1 LVDVGAVDTT
11 LQLLDLNLAHPIV
24 LAPTAAHAM
33 YHDSAEAGS
42 LAGASAAG
50 ALAVMSS
57 LGSTPVAEIG
67 RLTAEPWWL
76 QLYVQADREF
86 TIDLVKRAVKCGATA
101 IVVTVDTPLL
111 GARDRDRRS
120 GGHTVDGMQPPNLA
134 PVSDAG
140 AVDGPLHQRV
150 YNPHLDP
157 SLTWDTLD
165 WLLEHSHVPVL
176 VKGVIRADDARR
188 AADHGAHGVIV
199 SNHGARNLD
208 TVAATATAL
217 PAIARTIAGQIPVL
231 VDGGIRRGTDIAK
244 ALALGADAV
253 LIGRPAIW
261 GLAVGGAAGVERVV
275 DILRAELIM
284 AMALLGAP
292 ALDALTPDLV
302 SQPAV

>member
-1 LVDVGAVDTT
+1 MIATSPSISF
-11 LQLLDLNLAHPIV
+11 N
-24 LAPTAAHAM
+24 APFS
-33 YHDSAEAGS
+33 Y
-42 LAGASAAG
+42 
-50 ALAVMSS
+50 
-57 LGSTPVAEIG
+57 
-67 RLTAEPWWL
+67 
-76 QLYVQADREF
+76 
-86 TIDLVKRAVKCGATA
+86 GATA
-101 IVVTVDTPLL
+101 MVVTVDTPLL

-134 PVSDAG
+134 PISAPTSEGVAD
-140 AVDGPLHQRV
+140 DGPLHQRV

-157 SLTWDTLD
+157 SLNWDTLD

-188 AADHGAHGVIV
+188 AVDHGAHGVIV

-217 PAIARTIAGQIPVL
+217 PAIARTIDGQVPVL

-261 GLAVGGAAGVERVV
+261 GLAVGGAAWRGTRRRHPAQPSSSWRWPCSA
-275 DILRAELIM
+275 LR
-284 AMALLGAP
+284 P
-292 ALDALTPDLV
+292 LDDLTPDLV